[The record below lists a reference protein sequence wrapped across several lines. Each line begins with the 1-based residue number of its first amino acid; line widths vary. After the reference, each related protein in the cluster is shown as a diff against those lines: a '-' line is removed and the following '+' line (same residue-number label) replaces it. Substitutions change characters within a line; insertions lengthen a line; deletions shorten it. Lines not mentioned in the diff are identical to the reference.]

1 MKRFLLFT
9 FAVFILLY
17 GLERLL
23 SDRQSAQRNLA
34 SRLRPFPGSEELTVE
49 EVKSLRISQSQSST
63 AWIYRFSDDAWH
75 YPAYHNAFA
84 QSDKINPL
92 LESILKSLGTV
103 KSVAAEEASRFG
115 FGSKTSL
122 AIELGDSTGKSR
134 LKLEVGHAVPG
145 RDTGESYMRSADSD
159 TIYHMHGDP
168 YRSLKWNPA
177 AVRPPMIDP
186 FVLPRA
192 LNRRAI
198 VIVRFRASKYPLRTL
213 RRVLVEPEESEG
225 RSPLDGPTTEWRGEF
240 ESGEQ
245 KVYNPS
251 GFAFTNYLSRLKYE
265 DLHDPES
272 PDIYG
277 FSGAKWIILEDEDS
291 VVDTLDV
298 GGKSEQ
304 GNVYLRHRTTGQV
317 LSVKAHKADLLFPT
331 QALLITLLEETPYQ
345 TAEPTGQFG
354 F

>member
-23 SDRQSAQRNLA
+23 SDHQGAQRSLA
-34 SRLRPFPGSEELTVE
+34 SRLRPFPGSLELTVE
-49 EVKSLRISQSQSST
+49 QVKSLRISLNQSST
-63 AWIYRFSDDAWH
+63 AWNYRFATDAWH
-75 YPAYHNAFA
+75 YPAYHDAFA
-84 QSDKINPL
+84 QGDKINPL
-92 LESILKSLGTV
+92 LDSILKSLGTV
-103 KSVAAEEASRFG
+103 KSVAPEEASRFG

-122 AIELGDSTGKSR
+122 AIELGDSTGKLR
-134 LKLEVGHAVPG
+134 LRLEVGHALPG
-145 RDTGESYMRSADSD
+145 RNTGESYMRSAASD

-168 YRSLKWNPA
+168 YRSLQWNPA

-186 FVLPRA
+186 FVLPRD
-192 LNRRAI
+192 LKRRAI
-198 VIVRFRASKYPLRTL
+198 VVVKFRASDHPLRTL
-213 RRVLVEPEESEG
+213 RRILVEPEESEG
-225 RSPLDGPTTEWRGEF
+225 RSPLDGTTTEWRGEF
-240 ESGEQ
+240 ESREQ

-251 GFAFTNYLSRLKYE
+251 GFAYTNYLTRLKFE
-265 DLHDPES
+265 ELHDPQS
-272 PDIYG
+272 PVAYG

-291 VVDTLDV
+291 VSDTLDI

-304 GNVYLRHRTTGQV
+304 GNIYLRHRTTGQV

-331 QALLITLLEETPYQ
+331 QALLDTLLEETPYQ
-345 TAEPTGQFG
+345 IAEPTGQFG